1 MIHDDD
7 AEIEAMLSR
16 AETTEAHARG
26 VAMQHIQA
34 YAPFY
39 DLPDYEQD
47 REIRDFEAL
56 AKTGVV
62 RKVEMSGLLARDI
75 DSYMIKLRPQT
86 LQYPQINSVRLAVL
100 AHVAMVIGA
109 DSLAKARELWAAI
122 SQSLWDDAQDA
133 LLMTKWPEH
142 ARTESD
148 RRRVLELARMM
159 RTGVVPLHWTTQ
171 VN

>member
-1 MIHDDD
+1 
-7 AEIEAMLSR
+7 MLER
-16 AETTEAHARG
+16 AEATEARARS

-34 YAPFY
+34 YAPFF
-39 DLPDYEQD
+39 DLPENDRD

-62 RKVEMSGLLARDI
+62 RPVEMSSLLSRDI
-75 DSYMIKLRPQT
+75 DSYMIKLRPMT
-86 LQYPQINSVRLAVL
+86 LLYPQINSVRLAVL

-109 DSLAKARELWAAI
+109 GSLAASRGLWEAI
-122 SQSLWDDAQDA
+122 SAGLWDDAQDA
-133 LLMTKWPEH
+133 LLLTKWPEH

-159 RTGVVPLHWTTQ
+159 RTGVVPIHWTMM
-171 VN
+171 N